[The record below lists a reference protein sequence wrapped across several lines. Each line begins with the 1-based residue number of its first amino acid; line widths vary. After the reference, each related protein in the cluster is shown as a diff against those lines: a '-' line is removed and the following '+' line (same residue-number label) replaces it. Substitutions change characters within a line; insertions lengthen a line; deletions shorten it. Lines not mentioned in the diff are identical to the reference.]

1 LNGVLK
7 RALEF
12 AKRRPLAVGTAAVL
26 IGLFIQAVTKRSGDW
41 IPVYVAAAQRLI
53 VGEDIYQGL
62 GYAYPPF
69 MAMLAIPFTL
79 LPPLG
84 IRATFF
90 ALNALCAVVMVR
102 AAWRIAVGA
111 PIDDPQ
117 PWRREQWAILLF
129 GLLCGG
135 PYILNTF
142 NVQQTDLLIGVLL
155 IGGCLQLLN
164 GRQGSGGALIGLAAA
179 CKVTPLLFVPYLFF
193 RRQWI
198 AGLSVGAVAL
208 AVNVLPNLVSTPP
221 QGGLWL
227 THWIAGS
234 VVQGSE
240 QTLGAV
246 SGRMGALTNLS
257 LSGTTHRVI
266 NTGLEFRGGRLEMVE
281 RPAAGMHTV
290 VAIFLVSAAAL
301 LAVSLMGLLLA
312 SRFALPPGLPPP
324 TAVEYGL
331 VVCLMLLLSPMSS
344 SAHFN
349 ILVLPGFCL
358 ARLALTTRD
367 RMLWGALAIAG
378 LLFALTNK
386 ELVRETIYTVLVWA
400 GSTTVGTLLLWWAC
414 VWALMRCYPKSDP
427 ARI

>member
-1 LNGVLK
+1 MRHALK
-7 RALEF
+7 VAREF
-12 AKRRPLAVGTAAVL
+12 AKQRPLAVGTVAVL
-26 IGLFIQAVTKRSGDW
+26 IGLFVQAVTKRSGDW
-41 IPVYVAAAQRLI
+41 IPVYVEAARRLI
-53 VGEDIYQGL
+53 TGEDIYQGL

-79 LPPLG
+79 LPPIG
-84 IRATFF
+84 IRIAFF
-90 ALNALCAVVMVR
+90 ALNALCAVAMVR
-102 AAWRIAVGA
+102 AAWRIAVGT

-142 NVQQTDLLIGVLL
+142 NVQQTDLLIGALL

-198 AGLSVGAVAL
+198 AGFLVGAVAL
-208 AVNVLPNLVSTPP
+208 AVNLIPNLVSTPP

-227 THWIAGS
+227 THWITGS

-246 SGRMGALTNLS
+246 SGRMGHLTNLS

-266 NTGLEFRGGRLEMVE
+266 NTGLEFRAGRLDMVA
-281 RPAAGMHTV
+281 RPAVGARTV
-290 VAIFLVSAAAL
+290 VAIFLATVAAL
-301 LAVSLMGLLLA
+301 LAVSLIALLLA
-312 SRFALPPGLPPP
+312 PRFAAPPGLPPP
-324 TAVEYGL
+324 TAVEYGM

-358 ARLALTTRD
+358 ARLALATRD
-367 RMLWGALAIAG
+367 RMLWGAMALAG
-378 LLFALTNK
+378 VMFALTNK

-400 GSTTVGTLLLWWAC
+400 GSTTIGTLLLWWAC
-414 VWALMRCYPKSDP
+414 VWALMRCYPKADP
-427 ARI
+427 ARS